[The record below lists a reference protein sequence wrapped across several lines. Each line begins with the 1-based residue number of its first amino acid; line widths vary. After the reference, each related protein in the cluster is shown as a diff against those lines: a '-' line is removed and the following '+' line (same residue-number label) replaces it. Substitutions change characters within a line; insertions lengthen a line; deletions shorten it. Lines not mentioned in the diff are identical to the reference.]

1 MVERGNGLVH
11 EVPKAMLN
19 QESLQISTK
28 NGAEFVPKGAIAFF
42 IAMLVSFGLIWF
54 GMYLLLLY
62 RQLDL

>member
-1 MVERGNGLVH
+1 M
-11 EVPKAMLN
+11 P
-19 QESLQISTK
+19 TK